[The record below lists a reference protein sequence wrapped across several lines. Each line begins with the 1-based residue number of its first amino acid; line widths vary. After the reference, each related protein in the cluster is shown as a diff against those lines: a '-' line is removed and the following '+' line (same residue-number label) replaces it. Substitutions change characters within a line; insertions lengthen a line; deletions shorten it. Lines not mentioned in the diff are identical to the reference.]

1 MASPD
6 PRAASARARLPTIR
20 TLVVLAAA
28 SAIPEYRIGPQKGE
42 PVHRTLRPAPGLS
55 QNAGSATP
63 AALLAASGALA
74 RLLSVSLISSTIRY
88 RRKRTIR
95 PLPNRPAEPQRRSP
109 RDRAAARGPGSRSA
123 ERRVGKEC
131 RSRWSP

>member
-28 SAIPEYRIGPQKGE
+28 SDIPEYRIGPQKGE

-55 QNAGSATP
+55 QNAGSATR
-63 AALLAASGALA
+63 AVAGQQKLIQAKTDRRNWLLGHAPNPHRDWSRTAQTAKYP
-74 RLLSVSLISSTIRY
+74 LLKRST
-88 RRKRTIR
+88 RTHF
-95 PLPNRPAEPQRRSP
+95 
-109 RDRAAARGPGSRSA
+109 
-123 ERRVGKEC
+123 
-131 RSRWSP
+131 